1 MGNILL
7 TGILLT
13 YEMPLHLIAS
23 STPYPEMK
31 KNGTTINCPHPLF
44 TALASA
50 AVQQLLT
57 QYDAE
62 SAKIN
67 ATKNHIAEL
76 QKKYDELAA
85 QLTEVYISALE
96 PFEKA
101 YEVSEIPE
109 VKAAAADY
117 LKRLNFQLRNVD
129 PKYQEAY
136 EKWNAIVENA
146 Q

>member
-1 MGNILL
+1 MCYYGKANVALKKGEAIVD
-7 TGILLT
+7 
-13 YEMPLHLIAS
+13 EM
-23 STPYPEMK
+23 
-31 KNGTTINCPHPLF
+31 N
-44 TALASA
+44 ALD
-50 AVQQLLT
+50 VR
-57 QYDAE
+57 E
-62 SAKIN
+62 W
-67 ATKNHIAEL
+67 
-76 QKKYDELAA
+76 KKYDELAA